1 MNQIQIFIIRAFLGV
16 IGAIILS
23 RIFFGNIDRVYVTGL
38 AIILVGLAYFSEYL
52 RNRRSD

>member
-1 MNQIQIFIIRAFLGV
+1 MNQIQIFIIRAVVGV

-23 RIFFGNIDRVYVTGL
+23 RIFFGSVDRAYVTGL

-52 RNRRSD
+52 RNRSN